1 VKRKDTRQELKRA
14 HAGLWLLLL
23 LTLVGTLV
31 FAGCGGGDEEGAEQ
45 GPPITG
51 QTGESGEP
59 TKVTLR
65 LDWVAQGYQAPFY
78 AALGLGYYEDEGL
91 DVKILD
97 GRGTSTTIKLV
108 ANGSN
113 TFGFGQL
120 SEMAF
125 AVANHD
131 VPLKAIAGV
140 YQQMPDAV
148 FIRAG
153 SGISSLPDLEGKE
166 VISSAG
172 DSTRTFF
179 PALAE
184 ANGFDASK
192 VTFLNVSGESKTT
205 TFIAGRGDAM
215 LNFATD
221 EFLVEDAGVEAEVL
235 MYADHGVNVISQGL
249 FTSVDYLDEN
259 PGAVAGFVRAS
270 MKGLEYARDNPEE
283 AAKWV
288 LHYRPGAEKEEQALF
303 ELNAALPLSE
313 TENTKGHSTGYM
325 AAEDWE
331 QSISLMQQ
339 YQDMKEVPPDEIYT
353 NEFVGE

>member
-1 VKRKDTRQELKRA
+1 
-14 HAGLWLLLL
+14 
-23 LTLVGTLV
+23 
-31 FAGCGGGDEEGAEQ
+31 
-45 GPPITG
+45 
-51 QTGESGEP
+51 
-59 TKVTLR
+59 
-65 LDWVAQGYQAPFY
+65 
-78 AALGLGYYEDEGL
+78 
-91 DVKILD
+91 
-97 GRGTSTTIKLV
+97 
-108 ANGSN
+108 
-113 TFGFGQL
+113 
-120 SEMAF
+120 M
-125 AVANHD
+125 
-131 VPLKAIAGV
+131 
-140 YQQMPDAV
+140 
-148 FIRAG
+148 
-153 SGISSLPDLEGKE
+153 
-166 VISSAG
+166 ISSAS

-259 PGAVAGFVRAS
+259 PGAVAAFVRAS
-270 MKGLEYARDNPEE
+270 MKGLEYAKDNPEE
-283 AAKWV
+283 AAKWD
-288 LHYRPGAEKEEQALF
+288 LQYRPGAEKEEQALF

-353 NEFVGE
+353 NEFVRE